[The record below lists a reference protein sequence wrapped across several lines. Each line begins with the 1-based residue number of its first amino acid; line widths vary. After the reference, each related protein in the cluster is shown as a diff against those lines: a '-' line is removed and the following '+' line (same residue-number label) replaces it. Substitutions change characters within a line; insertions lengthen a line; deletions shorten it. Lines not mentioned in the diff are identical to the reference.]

1 MRQFPNLS
9 AALVVLGVCAGLSLP
24 ADAQTY
30 PDRAITVIVPY
41 AAGGNTDVVGRIV
54 TEQMSNI
61 LGQKLLI
68 ENVGGAG
75 GTSGSARASR
85 ATPDGYTILV
95 GQMGTHA
102 AAPGLYPKLSYDP
115 VTDFE
120 HVGQLSDTPIGI
132 LVRKDFPAKTLGEF
146 ISLLKAAPEKYNNG
160 HGGVGATSHVACL
173 YFTSLVGARSPMI
186 AYRGSGPAFNDL
198 LGQQFDYL
206 CDQIPHTVEHVKAG
220 KVRMLAIATPT
231 RSDALP
237 DIPTTTEAGLP
248 AFQASG
254 WNAMFAPKGTPVAIV
269 NRLSEALRAALS
281 LPAVTNRLESIGAI
295 LPQQENRTPDGLR
308 KLVAAEIAKWTP
320 ILKAANIPTE

>member
-1 MRQFPNLS
+1 MRQFLKWSVTLLALS
-9 AALVVLGVCAGLSLP
+9 CCAVLPESAG
-24 ADAQTY
+24 AQTY

-41 AAGGNTDVVGRIV
+41 AAGGNTDVVARIV
-54 TEQMSNI
+54 TEQMSNV

-85 ATPDGYTILV
+85 STPDGYTILV

-102 AAPGLYPKLSYDP
+102 AAPGLYPKLTYDP
-115 VTDFE
+115 VSDFE

-146 ISLLKAAPEKYNNG
+146 IALLKAAPEKYNNG

-220 KVRMLAIATPT
+220 KVRMLAIATAK

-237 DIPTTTEAGLP
+237 DIPTTIEAGLP
-248 AFQASG
+248 SFQASG

-269 NRLSEALRAALS
+269 NRLSGALRTALS
-281 LPAVTNRLESIGAI
+281 SPVVSNRLESIGAI
-295 LPQQENRTPDGLR
+295 LPLEDNRTPEGLR
-308 KLVAAEIAKWTP
+308 KFVAAEIVKWTP
-320 ILKAANIPTE
+320 ILKAANIQAE